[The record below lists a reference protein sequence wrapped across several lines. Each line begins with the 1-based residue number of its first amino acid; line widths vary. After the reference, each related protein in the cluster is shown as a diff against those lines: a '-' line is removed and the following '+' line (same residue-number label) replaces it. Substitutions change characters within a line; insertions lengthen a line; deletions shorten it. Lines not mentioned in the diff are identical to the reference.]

1 MFHFHGPMVTAA
13 ECETVGRRNRRGVR
27 AENDDDNDDKST
39 RRERKAREGARRKET
54 QTLFGWAQAIKK
66 FNYVLK

>member
-1 MFHFHGPMVTAA
+1 MVTAA

-27 AENDDDNDDKST
+27 AENDDNDDKST
-39 RRERKAREGARRKET
+39 GREGKAREGARRKET